1 MMNYRKILVPLDG
14 SVAAE
19 KALPAV
25 ETLAKALNASVCVMR
40 AYYAH
45 VFPGIEPSLAQKTA
59 MRAAEMYVQKIEK
72 QLGDAGIEVDTHT
85 LYEGDPATAI
95 LETCT
100 RNKIDLIVMSS
111 HGHGLV
117 GHWLLGS
124 VAEKVIHHA
133 SAAVFLV
140 RADS

>member
-1 MMNYRKILVPLDG
+1 MVNYRKILVPLDG
-14 SVAAE
+14 SKAAE
-19 KALPAV
+19 QALPAV
-25 ETLAKALNASVCVMR
+25 QTLAKALNASVCVMR

-45 VFPGIEPSLAQKTA
+45 VFPGIEPSLAQKA
-59 MRAAEMYVQKIEK
+59 SMREAEMYVRKIEER
-72 QLGDAGIEVDTHT
+72 LRVEGIEVDTHT

-95 LETCT
+95 LEHCE
-100 RNKIDLIVMSS
+100 RNKIYLIVMAS
-111 HGHGLV
+111 HGHGVV

-140 RADS
+140 RAGK